1 MVKDFNAQGEL
12 ITNNSFMT
20 NADTPILATEQIIE
34 NPVNPFTGVPLQA
47 QKEPGVTISSS
58 DLWEPAYHP
67 KNYFKINPD
76 EWLYIHD
83 NIFDEKNW
91 EKVQL

>member
-20 NADTPILATEQIIE
+20 TADTPILATEQIIE
-34 NPVNPFTGVPLQA
+34 NPVNPFTGVSLQA

-76 EWLYIHD
+76 EWFYIHD
-83 NIFDEKNW
+83 NIFDSVNWKAVEK
-91 EKVQL
+91 